1 MSKTMSD
8 IWQKY
13 RKATT
18 RYENEDKLKN
28 SDYATVTTIFQ
39 YFGYLSDIP
48 SAAIK

>member
-1 MSKTMSD
+1 MSD
-8 IWQKY
+8 NWKKY

-18 RYENEDKLKN
+18 RYKNVDKLQN